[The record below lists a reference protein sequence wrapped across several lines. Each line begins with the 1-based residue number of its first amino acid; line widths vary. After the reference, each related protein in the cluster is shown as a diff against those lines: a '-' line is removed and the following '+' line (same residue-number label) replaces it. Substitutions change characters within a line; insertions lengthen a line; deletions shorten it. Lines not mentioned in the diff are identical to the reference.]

1 MTDPVHIDDETSPL
15 QAAAIWRMRRE
26 AAGWSPQ
33 DEAAFQAWLAAD
45 DLHRRAFERTGS
57 VWDLVDS
64 QAATPDIMV
73 IRRDALHRAQRTARG
88 RMAQW
93 RRGGIEISRRGAL
106 SAAAAVAAVAAV
118 GAWPILHPGEVYA
131 TGLNER
137 RIVTLKDGSRVS
149 LDAMTKVAVHYTDE
163 ARRLTLLRGQARFDV
178 AHDVSRPFSVRARD
192 RTVVATGTAFN
203 IDLFEDKARV
213 TLIEG
218 RVIVMPAHEDSG
230 PLPRP
235 GSSHLPRKAVE
246 LRAGQQ
252 LVAADDAPGR
262 IVSNVDL
269 QQTTAWQQG
278 KLMFDREP
286 LAEAVARMN
295 RYSERKIVIGDP
307 AAAAIEISGAFDA
320 GDTKGFLEAV
330 TTYLPVTA
338 TAGKDGVTLRVSA
351 AQG

>member
-1 MTDPVHIDDETSPL
+1 
-15 QAAAIWRMRRE
+15 MRRE
-26 AAGWSPQ
+26 AAGWAPHA
-33 DEAAFQAWLAAD
+33 EAAFQAWLAAD

-218 RVIVMPAHEDSG
+218 RVIVLPAHEDSG

-235 GSSHLPRKAVE
+235 GSSHLPRKGVE

-286 LAEAVARMN
+286 LAEAVTRMN

-307 AAAAIEISGAFDA
+307 AAGAIEISGAFDA